1 MIGFSA
7 LSKWTIGLLPIR
19 DWLWLGLVV
28 ALVSYH
34 EITLSVAHHNG
45 HTEAQTQCTADR
57 NKAEV
62 IALRDWIG
70 VDDWLRN
77 AAATQTALT
86 TQQLTQTQAKLAQ
99 LQTDYHTHANTHPLP
114 AACVLDAERVR
125 RANAA
130 IADGTP

>member
-1 MIGFSA
+1 MIAFAPLMTWAS
-7 LSKWTIGLLPIR
+7 GLLPLR

-34 EITLSVAHHNG
+34 EITVSLAHHNG

-57 NKAEV
+57 NQAE
-62 IALRDWIG
+62 LTSLHDWIG

-77 AAATQTALT
+77 AAATQTAIV
-86 TQQLTQTQAKLAQ
+86 TQQLTQIQAKLSQ
-99 LQTDYHTHANTHPLP
+99 LQTDYHNHANTHPLP

-130 IADGTP
+130 IAD